1 MPRIYLDYASTTP
14 ISPEVFRAMRPYF
27 SSHFGNPGSL
37 HLFGQETMGAVDAAR
52 ETLAESLG
60 VDFREVIF
68 TGSATEANNL
78 ALRGAL
84 AAFRRAYPAR
94 RPKIIISAIEHES
107 VAATARFLAESGLS
121 SAAFQSGAN
130 PSLVEAKESAELV
143 VIPVN
148 GVGRVDPAR
157 VAKAVDQDTAIVSI
171 MFANNEIGAIQPVR
185 EIAAVIRAIKEM
197 RNEKLEMQARSPRK
211 KSSLI
216 TLLSSSIFPLIHT
229 DAVQALQF
237 LSCRPAELGVDLLTL
252 SAHKIYGP
260 KGIGALCGNGLGGG
274 HAPDPI
280 VTGGGQEFG
289 WRSGTEN
296 VAAIVGFAEAVRRA
310 EVVRERE
317 AKRLRSLSLR
327 LLAGIRRIA
336 PKATVNGPGPNSK
349 SALPNILNI
358 RFPGHL
364 AEELTTRFDL
374 LGLAVSSGSA
384 CASRRAA
391 PSATL
396 LALGGDKAR
405 ARESVRFSIG
415 QPTSARHIDMALA
428 VIKAQS
434 W

>member
-1 MPRIYLDYASTTP
+1 MPRLYFDYASTTP

-37 HLFGQETMGAVDAAR
+37 HWFGQEAMGAVDAAR
-52 ETLAESLG
+52 ETLGKSLG
-60 VDFREVIF
+60 LDFREVIF

-78 ALRGAL
+78 ALRGSV
-84 AAFRRAYPAR
+84 AAFRWAYPAR

-107 VAATARFLAESGLS
+107 VASTAR
-121 SAAFQSGAN
+121 
-130 PSLVEAKESAELV
+130 SLVESGAKLV
-143 VIPVN
+143 VIAVD
-148 GVGRVDPAR
+148 GAGRVDPAR

-171 MFANNEIGAIQPVR
+171 MFANNEIGTIQPVR
-185 EIAAVIRAIKEM
+185 EMAAVIRTGRGE
-197 RNEKLEMQARSPRK
+197 RH
-211 KSSLI
+211 
-216 TLLSSSIFPLIHT
+216 FPLIHT
-229 DAVQALQF
+229 DAVQAFQF
-237 LSCRPAELGVDLLTL
+237 LSCRPAELGVDLVTL

-274 HAPDPI
+274 HALDPI

-310 EVVRERE
+310 ETARARET
-317 AKRLRSLSLR
+317 KRIRSLSLR
-327 LLAGIRRIA
+327 LLAGISRIA

-374 LGLAVSSGSA
+374 SGLAVSSGSA

-396 LALGGDKAR
+396 LALGGDQAR

-428 VIKAQS
+428 VIKAQP